1 MTDFE
6 ERLLKAVERIAA
18 AVEEYVKPVTAV
30 QGVFPSSEPIF
41 PRDPDPKFGVEL
53 DTRPTQ
59 DGEVIKLAPF
69 VDTSGK
75 PLA

>member
-18 AVEEYVKPVTAV
+18 AVESYTGYWGPAKVPAEAKPV
-30 QGVFPSSEPIF
+30 F